1 MRQVS
6 IALDIFSLM
15 VSLLVLYGNIFEIK
29 DKRERNRS
37 YSACV
42 FLVVI
47 GQIFDLTAWWMDG
60 REDLQRLHTI
70 VIYFCY
76 IMGYV
81 IAVFFLYYLWS
92 LIDENKK
99 LSLWTVIPVISIAGP
114 YCVFIT
120 VLCLM
125 GKIYRVENGHYVVG
139 DWYPI
144 SQLYTVLCMIW
155 AVVLILYY
163 ATELGRRKV
172 IACFSY
178 IIMPAASVI
187 LHFFYPDVSFSYV
200 AFGYAV
206 LVVYIMVQ
214 AEQERE
220 FKTRE
225 NTLIEASTR
234 DSLTGLY
241 NRRAYDM
248 ACTQMKKFDTVGI
261 IFCDANGLKRTNDA
275 QGHAAGDRLLLS
287 IANGLIDIFS
297 RKQVFRISG
306 DEFVVMCPN
315 MPYETFHA
323 QMISLG
329 AFVRRSGMPIASV
342 GEAYGNGVDIHQL
355 VKEAEQQMYLDK
367 EQFYSDYPKM
377 ERRNR

>member
-47 GQIFDLTAWWMDG
+47 GQIFDLTAWLMDG

>member
-1 MRQVS
+1 MRQVI

-29 DKRERNRS
+29 DKRQRNRS
-37 YSACV
+37 YSVCV

-47 GQIFDLTAWWMDG
+47 GQIFDMAAWLMDG
-60 REDLQRLHTI
+60 REDLQRIHAI

-81 IAVFFLYYLWS
+81 IAVYFLYYLWS

-99 LSLWTVIPVISIAGP
+99 LSRWTVIPVISMSGP
-114 YCVFIT
+114 YCAIIT

-144 SQLYTVLCMIW
+144 SQIYTVLCMAW

-220 FKTRE
+220 YKTRE

-261 IFCDANGLKRTNDA
+261 IFCDANGLKSTNDA
-275 QGHAAGDRLLLS
+275 KGHAAGDRLLLS

-306 DEFVVMCPN
+306 DEFVVICPN

-323 QMISLG
+323 QMISLS

-342 GEAYGNGVDIHQL
+342 GEAYGSGADIHQL

-377 ERRNR
+377 ERRSR

>member
-1 MRQVS
+1 MRQVI

-47 GQIFDLTAWWMDG
+47 GQIFDLTAWLMDG